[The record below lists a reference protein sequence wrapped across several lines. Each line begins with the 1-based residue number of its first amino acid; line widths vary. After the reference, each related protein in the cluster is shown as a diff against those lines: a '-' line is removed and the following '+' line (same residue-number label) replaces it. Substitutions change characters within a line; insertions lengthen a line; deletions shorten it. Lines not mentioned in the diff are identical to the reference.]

1 MKIQPVIMSGGSG
14 ARLWPLSRR
23 ARPKQFLSL
32 ATQRTLFQDTVLRL
46 SDGGDKFSAPLIIAG
61 KDHAS
66 LIEEQLVKIGVSV
79 ADIILEPCARN
90 TAAVAAVAALWTAK
104 NNPGA
109 LTFLSP
115 ADHHIADN
123 KKFRNAVI
131 SGAEAA
137 AKGFIVT
144 FGIKPAHPHT
154 GYGYIQSGDKVA
166 TGAFRIDAFKE
177 KPDAETARYYLSEG
191 GYFWNGGLFLFSAEA
206 MIEEFARLNP
216 EILTAAKNALDYA
229 KAAGKARLLDEDAFA
244 ACPSISV
251 DYAIMEKTANAAV
264 IPDVDAGWSDIGS
277 WSEVTGDADAAH
289 LIHDSRNV
297 LIRSDGPV
305 VGAVGVE
312 NLIIVATGDAVLV
325 ARRDQAQEVRALV
338 EELKKRG
345 REDLL

>member
-14 ARLWPLSRR
+14 TRLWPLSRR
-23 ARPKQFLSL
+23 ARPKQFLALTTKCS
-32 ATQRTLFQDTVLRL
+32 LFQDTVSRL
-46 SDGGDKFSAPLIIAG
+46 SDGGDRFAAPLIIAG
-61 KDHAS
+61 KGHAG
-66 LIEEQLVKIGVSV
+66 LIDEQLAETGASASDVV
-79 ADIILEPCARN
+79 LEPCARN

-115 ADHHIADN
+115 ADHYIAD
-123 KKFRNAVI
+123 KKTFRDAVV
-131 SGAEAA
+131 SGADAA
-137 AKGFIVT
+137 AKGYIVT

-154 GYGYIQSGDKVA
+154 GYGYIQSGEEISAGVY
-166 TGAFRIDAFKE
+166 RVNAFKE
-177 KPDAETARYYLSEG
+177 KPDAATAQRYLSEG

-216 EILTAAKNALDYA
+216 ETLRAAKSALDNA
-229 KAAGKARLLDEDAFA
+229 TAAGKARLLDEGAFT

-264 IPDVDAGWSDIGS
+264 IPDVEVGWNDIGS
-277 WSEVTGDADAAH
+277 WSEVTGDADTAH
-289 LIHDSRNV
+289 LIHDSRNL
-297 LIRSDGPV
+297 LIRSDGPM

-312 NLIIVATGDAVLV
+312 NLIIIATGDAILV
-325 ARRDQAQEVRALV
+325 ARRDKAQEVRTLV